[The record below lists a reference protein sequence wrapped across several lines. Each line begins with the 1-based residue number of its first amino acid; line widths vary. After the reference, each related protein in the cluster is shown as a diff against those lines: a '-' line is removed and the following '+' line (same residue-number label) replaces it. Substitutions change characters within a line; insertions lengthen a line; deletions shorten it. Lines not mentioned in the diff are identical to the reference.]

1 MSEFHPN
8 RQSKVKT
15 RLGLTK
21 TRILESWPFLV
32 WIAAAL
38 VAAYGYSR
46 GQVFSRMNGAV
57 DVYQENITPTED
69 GRLHKIYVIRGQYVE
84 PGTLLAEMDS
94 DGFRAQ
100 LAARLQGVA
109 VSRNDEILRLNR
121 SVLDL
126 EKEQRGYLE
135 TQAADAGKLKPLHD
149 ARERLL
155 AQYGTTNS
163 KGEKVLR
170 SGLLGETAK
179 YFDDLT
185 ADIGEI
191 DGRSE
196 STGKGLESVGES
208 LEELNGQISKMR
220 ESAELAK
227 KHSAVMPVKQPEN
240 PSPGDFSVNIPV
252 EVMAT
257 LNDSERRDVEELKTS
272 IELCYLRTT
281 KGGTVDKLEREVG
294 EYAKAGESILRV
306 VADPDQLVGFLP
318 QEHIGDL
325 QIGSTVW
332 VTPAQDRHQIFETT
346 VNAISPRI
354 NSLADATSPLPNRRL
369 YGRDVVIQYPRAAL
383 PAQKGGPF
391 KLVPGQTI
399 IIHTSKPGELPLMNQ
414 VFHNDD
420 LNAQ

>member
-8 RQSKVKT
+8 RQTKVKT
-15 RLGLTK
+15 RLGLTR

-32 WIAAAL
+32 WFGVAL
-38 VAAYGYSR
+38 IAAYGYSR
-46 GQVFSRMNGAV
+46 GLVFSRMNGAV

-94 DGFRAQ
+94 DGYRAQ

-109 VSRNDEILRLNR
+109 VSRNDEIMRLNR

-126 EKEQRGYLE
+126 EKEERSYLE
-135 TQAADAGKLKPLHD
+135 TQAADAGKLAPLTQ
-149 ARERLL
+149 ARDRML
-155 AQYGTTNS
+155 AQYGI
-163 KGEKVLR
+163 KGQMVLR
-170 SGLLGETAK
+170 PGLLGDTTK
-179 YFDDLT
+179 YFDDIT
-185 ADIGEI
+185 ANIGEI
-191 DGRSE
+191 DGRTTSTE
-196 STGKGLESVGES
+196 SGLIGVRKS
-208 LEELNGQISKMR
+208 LTELNDQIAKMR
-220 ESAELAK
+220 ESAEFAK
-227 KHSAVMPVKQPEN
+227 KQSALMPVKQPEN
-240 PSPGDFSVNIPV
+240 PGPPDFSVDIPV
-252 EVMAT
+252 QVMAT

-281 KGGTVDKLEREVG
+281 KGGTVDKLEKEVG

-318 QEHIGDL
+318 QEHIDDL
-325 QIGSTVW
+325 KIGSQVW

-346 VNAISPRI
+346 ISAISPRI

-369 YGRDVVIQYPRAAL
+369 YGRDVVIQYPQAAL

-399 IIHTSKPGELPLMNQ
+399 IIHTSKPGEIPLMNK

-420 LNAQ
+420 INAQ